1 MVIHKNKSLME
12 LSFFLLFLCA
22 ALSADNAFAAAM
34 DFVSVVSRKKNFR
47 PNAAICWI
55 QYFKQHN
62 VYMADLIFELSE
74 LTSTL
79 VVALIPDFGI

>member
-34 DFVSVVSRKKNFR
+34 DFVSVVSRKKTFGRMLRFAGFNILSSITF
-47 PNAAICWI
+47 IW
-55 QYFKQHN
+55 
-62 VYMADLIFELSE
+62 LILY
-74 LTSTL
+74 LNCL
-79 VVALIPDFGI
+79 N